1 MLWRISFLL
10 NLALV
15 PANAQT
21 SSTDKPSPV
30 PAHNRRVDRAR
41 PLEITV
47 APVRPFSTTP
57 VSPIRS
63 DSGSHVA
70 PPNPVEWGTAQAG
83 TSVFFSSSVFGKR
96 SASGALLDPEEMI
109 AAHASLPFGTLVR
122 VTNTKNGKEA
132 TVRIVD
138 RISASSRHIISVS
151 EKAASELDFKRA
163 GIGQV
168 KILPVNKQ

>member
-1 MLWRISFLL
+1 M
-10 NLALV
+10 
-15 PANAQT
+15 
-21 SSTDKPSPV
+21 
-30 PAHNRRVDRAR
+30 
-41 PLEITV
+41 
-47 APVRPFSTTP
+47 
-57 VSPIRS
+57 
-63 DSGSHVA
+63 A

-138 RISASSRHIISVS
+138 RISASSHHIISVS